1 MEKKS
6 LRMLLL
12 GVYGMEVVES
22 GGALSKN
29 VLQGGK
35 SFASIMLSRD
45 ETRPQIEKAGEI
57 LGVEMNFTHFKGGE
71 VEVTPPAK
79 KKLVRVIR
87 ETKPHIIITQDPEHS
102 YHDLDPDRR
111 LAMLLILESIAL
123 AARDFALDEMP
134 ELERHPIPTI
144 YYMSPENPNCVV
156 DVQDVWEKKEAAM
169 DELKSQMEFS
179 GKHFETYYGDKS
191 MEAVVPG
198 WNGMDDY
205 YRKGREAH
213 RNLDRALHLY
223 NGALSHFSRHT
234 LAEAYRREG
243 KFQFENLII

>member
-1 MEKKS
+1 MEQKG

-12 GVYGMEVVES
+12 GVYGMEVVEC

-29 VLQGGK
+29 VLQGGR
-35 SFASIMLSRD
+35 SFASLMLTR
-45 ETRPQIEKAGEI
+45 ENTRPQITKAAEI
-57 LGVEMNFTHFKGGE
+57 LGVEIGFTYFTSGE
-71 VEVTPPAK
+71 VEVTPAAK
-79 KKLVRVIR
+79 KKLVKVIR
-87 ETKPHIIITQDPEHS
+87 ETKPEVIITQDPEHS

-134 ELERHPIPTI
+134 ELTSHPIPTI
-144 YYMSPENPNCVV
+144 YYMSPEHPNCVV
-156 DVQDVWEKKEAAM
+156 DVQEIWDKKEAAM

-179 GKHFETYYGDKS
+179 GKHMETYFGPQT

-198 WNGMDDY
+198 WKDLDSY
-205 YRKGREAH
+205 YVKGREAH
-213 RNLDRALHLY
+213 KNMDRALHLY
-223 NGALSHFSRHT
+223 HGVLSHFSRYT

-243 KFQFENLII
+243 KFQLKNLIV